1 MTTPLER
8 HAQLVGRVL
17 GKLAD
22 VIATVNPFPPSEPY
36 SRDYDAAVCRA
47 AEALEDDASEP
58 LEPSDGPAPRVV
70 DKLGPDERDAEWV
83 SRYGARWRWDGT
95 RWKSLPPGTGMWGD
109 TPVGYTPQASGPFTE
124 VVAQP
129 PMDWHGWAVPA
140 ILEVLA
146 EHFFDSNSGKCDCQ
160 RLTPMTPSWHDWRE
174 HTAQLIAE
182 RIACDPQR
190 AAEAL
195 SRYKPR

>member
-22 VIATVNPFPPSEPY
+22 VIATVNPFPLSEPY

-124 VVAQP
+124 IIAQP

-140 ILEVLA
+140 ILEALAAHLPEVNQGMGRCPCGKQSFYDWPTWA
-146 EHFFDSNSGKCDCQ
+146 EHVA
-160 RLTPMTPSWHDWRE
+160 P
-174 HTAQLIAE
+174 LIAE

-190 AAEAL
+190 AADAL